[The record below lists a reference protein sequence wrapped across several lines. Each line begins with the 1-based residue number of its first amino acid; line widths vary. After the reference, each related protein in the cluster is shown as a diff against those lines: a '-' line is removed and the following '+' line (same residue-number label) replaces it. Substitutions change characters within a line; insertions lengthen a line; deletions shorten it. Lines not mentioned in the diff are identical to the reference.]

1 MSALTIKG
9 RLRQVMEPV
18 RGNSNGKAWVKV
30 PFVIET
36 EGTYPAKVYMQAWGN
51 LANTILT
58 WDLGALVEFE
68 ISIESKE
75 FNERQYTT
83 VTAIKGENHHARY

>member
-9 RLRQVMEPV
+9 RLRQVMQPV

-36 EGTYPAKVYMQAWGN
+36 EGTYTSQIYMQAWGN
-51 LANTILT
+51 LANSVLS
-58 WDLGALVEFE
+58 WDLGSLVELE

-75 FNERQYTT
+75 FNQRQYTT
-83 VTAIKGENHHARY
+83 ITAIKGENHYARY